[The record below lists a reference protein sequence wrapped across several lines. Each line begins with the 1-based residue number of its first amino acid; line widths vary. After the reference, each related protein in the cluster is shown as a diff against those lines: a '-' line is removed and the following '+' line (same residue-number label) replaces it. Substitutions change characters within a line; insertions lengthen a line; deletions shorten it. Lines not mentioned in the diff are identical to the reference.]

1 MITPGNRTLSE
12 TREAVFSFGE
22 PLISDKR
29 M

>member
-1 MITPGNRTLSE
+1 MITPDNRALSE
-12 TREAVFSFGE
+12 TREAVFSYGE